1 MLNIISSKSISFLEE
16 LFDMRKK
23 LVHECVGTWDLL
35 IIMSVIKKRVL
46 DDDDVGDDD
55 DDNGDDDKDD
65 ADQNIWPPPASA
77 SGQQDTSLQASVVF
91 LIRSSKWKDHLLTK
105 LSWSD

>member
-46 DDDDVGDDD
+46 DDNDVGD

-91 LIRSSKWKDHLLTK
+91 LRSSK
-105 LSWSD
+105 